1 MLCDEKQELTEHK
14 LVNIKIRIGL
24 WKVTSEVFENFWTAK
39 QKFQK
44 HTETWLKKIDGQLI
58 TKTLVPLANFS
69 KLKNNINW
77 ADNEIKKNVWE
88 DLVHLYIKIKT
99 FSLFR
104 SKMNPTRHC
113 FGKPKLGQLEQ
124 QSNYQAILQQGPETS
139 LEEFKNKYFDT

>member
-1 MLCDEKQELTEHK
+1 M
-14 LVNIKIRIGL
+14 
-24 WKVTSEVFENFWTAK
+24 
-39 QKFQK
+39 
-44 HTETWLKKIDGQLI
+44 
-58 TKTLVPLANFS
+58 PLANFS